1 MPSDQKGGIRTFI
14 ITSTKPSTILTKIW
28 FVKTIEL
35 GRRGGQPDK
44 LTEEVIK
51 KLLGKLIE
59 A

>member
-51 KLLGKLIE
+51 KLLG
-59 A
+59 